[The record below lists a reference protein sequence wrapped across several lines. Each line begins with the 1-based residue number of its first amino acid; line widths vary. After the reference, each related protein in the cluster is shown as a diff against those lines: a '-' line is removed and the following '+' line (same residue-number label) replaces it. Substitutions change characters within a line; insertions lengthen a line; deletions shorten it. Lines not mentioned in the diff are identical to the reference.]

1 MANYT
6 NVHED
11 GNWMFATYRGYI
23 DVCIERTAVP
33 HATAYLP
40 GGYPLTRCS
49 YVGYTWCEVKRE
61 FKVRMDEEIEKL
73 VLAQEGGR
81 R

>member
-6 NVHED
+6 DVYED
-11 GNWMFATYRGYI
+11 GNWFTAMYRGCI
-23 DVCIERTAVP
+23 DVCIERSPVP
-33 HATAYLP
+33 HASAYLP
-40 GGYPLTRCS
+40 GGYPLTHCS
-49 YVGYTWCEVKRE
+49 YVGHTWREVKRE

-73 VLAQEGGR
+73 VLAQEGER